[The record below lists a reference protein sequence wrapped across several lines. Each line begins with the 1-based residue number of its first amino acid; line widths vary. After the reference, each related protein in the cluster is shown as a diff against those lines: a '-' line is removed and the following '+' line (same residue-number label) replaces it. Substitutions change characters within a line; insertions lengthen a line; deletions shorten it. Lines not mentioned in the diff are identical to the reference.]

1 MITYEVNLEVAAA
14 LRAEYLAWLQAH
26 VAEILR
32 LDGFEAAMIEED
44 NDPAPPTGHF
54 ALCVRYRVRDATHL
68 QAYFDQHAA
77 CMRAEGIARFGE
89 GFRAHRRVLQPL

>member
-32 LDGFEAAMIEED
+32 LDGFEAAMIEEVT
-44 NDPAPPTGHF
+44 DPAPPVGYF
-54 ALCVRYRVRDATHL
+54 ALCVRYRVRDAAHL

-77 CMRAEGIARFGE
+77 RMRAEGIARFGQ
-89 GFRAHRRVLQPL
+89 GFRAQRRVLQPL